1 MIPLM
6 ALTPGGGRSPSTQPP
21 PSPTPDGQARPPT
34 RERRTPPITRVAT
47 YSAVRWGVLIGG
59 LVIIADL
66 GAQAMSQRTLSPD
79 DLMAIAAADE
89 VVNWIL
95 FSILGIIVA
104 RETRLIYMGA
114 VAGIVASLI
123 DAIVVAT
130 AASMARPIGP
140 EIPVEEYFLYNLMV
154 GTVFAGLSCVV
165 FLLVQ
170 RWSGRR

>member
-1 MIPLM
+1 MIPWM
-6 ALTPGGGRSPSTQPP
+6 ALTPGGGRAPSTQPP
-21 PSPTPDGQARPPT
+21 PTPPSEGQPRPARD
-34 RERRTPPITRVAT
+34 RRTPPVPRAAT

-79 DLMAIAAADE
+79 DRMAIAAADE
-89 VVNWIL
+89 VVNWLL

-114 VAGIVASLI
+114 VAGIFASLL
-123 DAIVVAT
+123 DAIVVAS

-165 FLLVQ
+165 YLLVQ